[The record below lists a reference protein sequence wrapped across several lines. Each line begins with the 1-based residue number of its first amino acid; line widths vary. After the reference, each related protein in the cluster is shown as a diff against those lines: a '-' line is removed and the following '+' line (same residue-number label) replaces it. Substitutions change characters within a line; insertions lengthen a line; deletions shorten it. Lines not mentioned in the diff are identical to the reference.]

1 MGLRI
6 NTNVAST
13 IAQRA
18 LAAITERLAGNYRR
32 LATGLRI
39 STAADDAA
47 GLAISERL
55 RAQIRSLDQASR
67 HAQDGISLAQTG
79 EGALSEVSD
88 ILIRMRELAMQA
100 SNGTVSPAD
109 RQTLNAEFQQL
120 AEEVDRIGQGTEF
133 NGVHLLDGSTASLTF
148 QVGTG
153 TTAGVDTLSA
163 SLVSVLA
170 SDLGID
176 SLSVVNVGAA
186 TSSLNAIDDAIDAV
200 SSARGSFGA
209 LQNRLEST
217 VRNISVQSEN
227 LIAAESRIR
236 DVDVARETAEL
247 AKNTILQQAAI
258 AVLVQANQ
266 MPQLALKLLGA

>member
-1 MGLRI
+1 
-6 NTNVAST
+6 
-13 IAQRA
+13 
-18 LAAITERLAGNYRR
+18 
-32 LATGLRI
+32 
-39 STAADDAA
+39 
-47 GLAISERL
+47 
-55 RAQIRSLDQASR
+55 
-67 HAQDGISLAQTG
+67 
-79 EGALSEVSD
+79 
-88 ILIRMRELAMQA
+88 
-100 SNGTVSPAD
+100 
-109 RQTLNAEFQQL
+109 
-120 AEEVDRIGQGTEF
+120 
-133 NGVHLLDGSTASLTF
+133 
-148 QVGTG
+148 
-153 TTAGVDTLSA
+153 
-163 SLVSVLA
+163 VSVLA